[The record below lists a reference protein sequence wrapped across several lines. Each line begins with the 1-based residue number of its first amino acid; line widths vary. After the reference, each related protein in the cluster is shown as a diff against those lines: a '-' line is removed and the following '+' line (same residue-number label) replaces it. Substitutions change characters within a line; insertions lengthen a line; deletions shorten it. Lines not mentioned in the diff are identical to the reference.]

1 MFDLKSTTQ
10 DAPAVATQIITFR
23 NDGNLP
29 PVVIVENLDGSA
41 SAAIKYQERDSGAW
55 ADIAGTNATINPG
68 TSNAQIISGATLREI
83 ALHAGGN
90 VKLLVH
96 VGRQEDG
103 EASDLGNIK

>member
-1 MFDLKSTTQ
+1 MNDQKCTTI
-10 DAPAVATQIITFR
+10 DAPSVATQVITFR

-55 ADIAGTNATINPG
+55 LDVAGTTATILPG
-68 TSNAQIISGATLREI
+68 ESNAQMLSGATLREV

-90 VKLLVH
+90 LKLLVT
-96 VGRQEDG
+96 VIRQEDG
-103 EASDLGNIK
+103 ETADLGNIK

>member
-1 MFDLKSTTQ
+1 MNDQKCTTI
-10 DAPAVATQIITFR
+10 DAPSVATQVIKFR

-55 ADIAGTNATINPG
+55 LDVAGTTATILPG
-68 TSNAQIISGATLREI
+68 ESNAQMLSGATLREV

-90 VKLLVH
+90 LKLLVT
-96 VGRQEDG
+96 VIRQEDG
-103 EASDLGNIK
+103 ETADLGNIK